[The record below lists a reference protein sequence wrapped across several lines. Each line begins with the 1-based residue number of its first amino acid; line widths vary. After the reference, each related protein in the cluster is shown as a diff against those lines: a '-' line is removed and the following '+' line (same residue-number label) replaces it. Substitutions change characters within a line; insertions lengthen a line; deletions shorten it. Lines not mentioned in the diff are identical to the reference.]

1 MLLLSDCGLIAR
13 DLADPY
19 FLYLADRYGLLIF
32 NEANI
37 ESHGAGWANASL
49 ARRSGWLRPHMERTI
64 AMVERDKNHPS
75 VVVWSLGNEAGNGV
89 NFHTTYRWIKARDP
103 SRLVQ
108 YERALKDPNMVEFNA
123 GYWGQMDFNT
133 DLLAPMCEAALH
145 THRPPLP
152 LPPRSG
158 AQCAS
163 RDLHS
168 ALCRYPYP
176 HEIEYY
182 ARKNGSM
189 PLIMCEYAH
198 AMGNSLGLF
207 SEYWRLIRKHSSLQG
222 GFIWDWKDQGIA
234 SRTMDDRP
242 MWAYGGDFGPAGT
255 PSDGIF
261 CANGL
266 VQPDGS
272 SLCPSRNAPLPF
284 QALDLSSPVL

>member
-133 DLLAPMCEAALH
+133 DLLAPMCEQRFTRTVRRCLCPRALALSAPAE
-145 THRPPLP
+145 T
-152 LPPRSG
+152 
-158 AQCAS
+158 CT
-163 RDLHS
+163 LHS
-168 ALCRYPYP
+168 AGIPTLTKSNTTRVRTAPCR
-176 HEIEYY
+176 
-182 ARKNGSM
+182 
-189 PLIMCEYAH
+189 
-198 AMGNSLGLF
+198 
-207 SEYWRLIRKHSSLQG
+207 
-222 GFIWDWKDQGIA
+222 
-234 SRTMDDRP
+234 
-242 MWAYGGDFGPAGT
+242 
-255 PSDGIF
+255 
-261 CANGL
+261 
-266 VQPDGS
+266 
-272 SLCPSRNAPLPF
+272 
-284 QALDLSSPVL
+284 